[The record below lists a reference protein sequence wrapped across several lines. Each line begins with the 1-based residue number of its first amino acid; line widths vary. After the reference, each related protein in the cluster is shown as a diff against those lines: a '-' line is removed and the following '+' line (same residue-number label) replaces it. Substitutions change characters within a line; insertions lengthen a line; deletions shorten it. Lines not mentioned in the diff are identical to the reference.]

1 MKPEEVL
8 EKIKENLKNKKEL
21 SKEDFRKNIQEI
33 FIKFMGYENNTQI
46 VYDDKSE
53 KLYTCIID
61 TKIIIG
67 AYRKETRIRALNLF
81 STYIKSKYEWGI
93 LIHPEG
99 IWVFNDDIELGND
112 EFKSN
117 KIVFEMPFNKRRDA
131 NYFKYLT
138 YENLLEEKNI
148 YFFRDIINYK
158 NKEHKGH
165 ENSWSAYHTALKR
178 FLDAYVTNCGKYE
191 PDKYEAI
198 DIQAFGRYI
207 KENQSIKSSKTRR
220 NQFNYIKGFMVHRVD
235 NSPFDIDVKE
245 MEEKISVTLDGKSK
259 ELENMD
265 MKKLGIMIN
274 HTIKGKNALRN
285 KALILLLISFG
296 MTRRKICSLSWEEN
310 ISENCDGL
318 YYGKNDNVLGERMIP
333 FPIIL
338 KKAMQELRGCVP
350 GNAKYIFG
358 NYVTEYQKPIKEQ
371 NINEILASL
380 YAKNKNDKFYK
391 LLTTENIRKWLF
403 RYLMKEGYS
412 LQYIMTLMDVPIT
425 SLENY
430 VKDDEIKE
438 SAFKRMSEEHPLEK
452 FWKEVNRYEG
462 MVRGMDDFR

>member
-138 YENLLEEKNI
+138 YENLLEEK
-148 YFFRDIINYK
+148 
-158 NKEHKGH
+158 
-165 ENSWSAYHTALKR
+165 
-178 FLDAYVTNCGKYE
+178 
-191 PDKYEAI
+191 
-198 DIQAFGRYI
+198 
-207 KENQSIKSSKTRR
+207 
-220 NQFNYIKGFMVHRVD
+220 
-235 NSPFDIDVKE
+235 
-245 MEEKISVTLDGKSK
+245 ISVTLDGKSK

-338 KKAMQELRGCVP
+338 KKAMQELRECVP